1 VLALI
6 TVSEKSSLSN
16 DDEMNQDVV
25 VEAKQVFFEFEAC
38 HSCQLNLLFSPSK
51 TNGAAG
57 QTKIITLKCI
67 REKYEKGLAL
77 TAVTAYDYSSA
88 IHVIFFQSS

>member
-1 VLALI
+1 ML
-6 TVSEKSSLSN
+6 SSRRSKFFSSLKHVILVNSIY
-16 DDEMNQDVV
+16 
-25 VEAKQVFFEFEAC
+25 
-38 HSCQLNLLFSPSK
+38 FSRPLKPKPSFIK
-51 TNGAAG
+51 CIYGAAG
-57 QTKIITLKCI
+57 QTKMITLKCI